1 MLNFS
6 LKKKLLK
13 FTYKTVCYYHFSG
26 PVVFPCLD
34 MRVFIQ
40 KSPSGDIEFFP
51 LSFQIAATLR
61 THPWEDFSGG
71 SHVVFPLHS
80 YSLLLYFIIIVIFK
94 VRSHVD
100 GLVPYQNRGP
110 NTATDLAVV
119 NRTSL
124 RSRPLPC
131 RDQASVCDYQV
142 NKCKRGICE
151 EQSHIKTLCHNSNSL
166 KETHQRKKTSESKNI
181 SNVNSGCPVSSN

>member
-1 MLNFS
+1 MWMA
-6 LKKKLLK
+6 
-13 FTYKTVCYYHFSG
+13 YC
-26 PVVFPCLD
+26 
-34 MRVFIQ
+34 
-40 KSPSGDIEFFP
+40 
-51 LSFQIAATLR
+51 
-61 THPWEDFSGG
+61 
-71 SHVVFPLHS
+71 
-80 YSLLLYFIIIVIFK
+80 
-94 VRSHVD
+94 
-100 GLVPYQNRGP
+100 LVPYQNRGP

-131 RDQASVCDYQV
+131 TDQASVCDYQV

-181 SNVNSGCPVSSN
+181 SNVNSGCPVSSNQTTMIKVITAKEKRHFSVSSLTFNIFAWIFCLFCCCVLRHGFPLQSRMVSKA